1 MYTALVA
8 IQLVLAIGIIGLV
21 LMQHGKGADAGAA
34 FGSGASGT
42 VFGSLGSANFL
53 SRSTGILAALFMLT
67 SLALAVI
74 VARGSSGQESVLDRV
89 ELPAAPA
96 PIRAAPEDLA
106 PEAAAEPELQAQPAV
121 EAPAEDAAA
130 TEGAPE

>member
-42 VFGSLGSANFL
+42 VFGSRGSANFL
-53 SRSTGILAALFMLT
+53 SRSTGILAALFFIV

-74 VARGSSGQESVLDRV
+74 VARGQSGQGSVVDTLQLPASGAVEQSPAGESPAI
-89 ELPAAPA
+89 ETPAEQPEAAPA
-96 PIRAAPEDLA
+96 AD
-106 PEAAAEPELQAQPAV
+106 
-121 EAPAEDAAA
+121 
-130 TEGAPE
+130 GAPE

>member
-42 VFGSLGSANFL
+42 VFGSRGSANFL
-53 SRSTGILAALFMLT
+53 SRSTGILAALFFIV

-74 VARGSSGQESVLDRV
+74 VARGQSGQESVVDSLQLRKATTAEQV
-89 ELPAAPA
+89 SPALETPEVAAPA
-96 PIRAAPEDLA
+96 VEQ
-106 PEAAAEPELQAQPAV
+106 PEADPAAS
-121 EAPAEDAAA
+121 
-130 TEGAPE
+130 GAPE

>member
-42 VFGSLGSANFL
+42 VFGSRGSANFL
-53 SRSTGILAALFMLT
+53 SRSTGILAALFFIV

-74 VARGSSGQESVLDRV
+74 VARGQSGQESVVDSLKLREATTV
-89 ELPAAPA
+89 QQSPALETPEIAAPA
-96 PIRAAPEDLA
+96 DEQPETDPAAS
-106 PEAAAEPELQAQPAV
+106 
-121 EAPAEDAAA
+121 
-130 TEGAPE
+130 GAPE